1 MRLLCSCIQ
10 LTSSQELKHECS
22 WATYVN
28 RKWGHFH
35 DRDDYSEVWAKAL
48 PKNSKCPL
56 PVGLSCSKT
65 PLLKLPILHFHI
77 SHNTPCLPP
86 KHFAQGLS
94 FISLG
99 TTVMTSRYKK
109 QKLCKVLWGQTRCIV
124 GDVRVANWP
133 AGTRVITFHQEVVC
147 RWKITPTPLSLYKR
161 RKLFSVV
168 TDLHYKYRKD

>member
-28 RKWGHFH
+28 RKWGHF
-35 DRDDYSEVWAKAL
+35 RDSYDYSEVWAKAL

-56 PVGLSCSKT
+56 PVGVSCSKT

-109 QKLCKVLWGQTRCIV
+109 QKLCKSFVGANKVYCGGCASGELAGRYSGHYISPGSCMPLEDNTNAPIIV
-124 GDVRVANWP
+124 
-133 AGTRVITFHQEVVC
+133 
-147 RWKITPTPLSLYKR
+147 
-161 RKLFSVV
+161 
-168 TDLHYKYRKD
+168 